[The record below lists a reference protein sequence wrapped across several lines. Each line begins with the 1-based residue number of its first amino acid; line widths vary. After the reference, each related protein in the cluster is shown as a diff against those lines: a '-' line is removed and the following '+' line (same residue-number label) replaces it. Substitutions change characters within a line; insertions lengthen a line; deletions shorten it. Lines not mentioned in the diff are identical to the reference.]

1 MSMKEIQRALRGLGL
16 YWGKIDGIAGSKTEN
31 AVKKFQRMNPPL
43 VVDGDPGPKTLAKL
57 FHKPFGERDSDTK
70 PAGKGNFPRQRDVR
84 SFYGNVGTNQTKIIL
99 PYRMKIAWDTSKSIG
114 KFTCHKKVAEP
125 MQAIFE
131 DALEHYGLDEIQR
144 LGLDLFGGCL
154 NVRKMR
160 GGSRYS
166 MHSWGIAVDLDPARN
181 QLRWNHTRASFAK
194 PEYKAFW
201 NIVEKHGAIS
211 LGRER
216 DFDWMHFQFA
226 RL

>member
-1 MSMKEIQRALRGLGL
+1 MTNKDIQKALRGLGL
-16 YWGKIDGIAGSKTEN
+16 YWGKIDGDIGPKSKQAIIA
-31 AVKKFQRMNPPL
+31 FQRLNSL
-43 VVDGDPGPKTLAKL
+43 TTDGIAGPKTLAKL
-57 FHKPFGERDSDTK
+57 FNKPFGNRDSDEVEVK
-70 PAGKGNFPRQRDVR
+70 PGVFPRQKDV
-84 SFYGNVGTNQTKIIL
+84 SAFYGKVGTNQAKVIL
-99 PYRMKIAWDTSKSIG
+99 PYKMKLAWDTSKSVSR
-114 KFTCHKKVAEP
+114 FSCHKKIVGP

-131 DALEHYGLDEIQR
+131 DTLAHYGLEEIQR

-181 QLRWNHTRASFAK
+181 QLKWNSKKASFAK
-194 PEYKAFW
+194 PEFEAFW
-201 NIVEKHGAIS
+201 DIVEKHGAIS